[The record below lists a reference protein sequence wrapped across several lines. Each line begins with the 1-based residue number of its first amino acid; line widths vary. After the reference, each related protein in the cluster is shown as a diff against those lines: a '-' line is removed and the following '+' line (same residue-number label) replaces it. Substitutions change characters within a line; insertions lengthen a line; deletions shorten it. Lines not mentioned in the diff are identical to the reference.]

1 VKPQKWAQEK
11 RTLGTT
17 AGGST
22 YMITL
27 PKAWIE
33 GFSIK
38 KGEELTLNLVGLGIY
53 LGLDKKANSPAA
65 ATTKLKLGPDLQGEV
80 LGRTLISRYIAGYN
94 VIEVEG
100 SVSSEQRKDL
110 RRTAARLIGAEIL
123 QETSQNVLIHIL
135 RDPQVLSVEQ
145 LLEYIDDNVMGMVDD
160 ALKSLLTGNLDQAI
174 GVVQRDERVD
184 RFFLLM
190 TRRLYAAL
198 HNPLAEVE
206 HKISRVDFYNTHNV
220 ARQLERVADH
230 AVRIAQ
236 ATQAL
241 IEEQHPVPG
250 KIEKLLKQA
259 GEGVKELIEKV
270 MEAFVQLNSQQ
281 AHQTLASV
289 PKLAQLLEDMDRQ
302 LLELEDSHLA
312 YHLGI
317 VSDSINRIK
326 DYAVNVAEVT
336 LNAVALQVQ

>member
-1 VKPQKWAQEK
+1 MKPQKWAQEK

-100 SVSSEQRKDL
+100 SVSSEQRKEL

-145 LLEYIDDNVMGMVDD
+145 LLEYIDDNVMGMVAD
-160 ALKSLLTGNLDQAI
+160 ALKSLLAGNLDQAV

-241 IEEQHPVPG
+241 IEGKHTLPD

-259 GEGVKELIEKV
+259 GEGAKELIEKV
-270 MEAFVQLNSQQ
+270 MEAFVQLNNTQ
-281 AHQTLASV
+281 AHQTLANV
-289 PKLAQLLEDMDRQ
+289 PKVVQLLEDMDRQ

-326 DYAVNVAEVT
+326 DYAINVAEVT
-336 LNAVALQVQ
+336 LNAVALQDA